1 MSQQNP
7 TNDPRTPPSTR
18 DWGIFYPV
26 GYLVAAF
33 PKRED
38 AWQVQQALMTGGY
51 DQEDCVLYTCKEVI
65 AAAGS
70 NLAENTG
77 FLARLGWAD
86 EAVQIHLDAAK
97 EGAAFLLIYAPGDTD
112 TARAMNVIRRGSFEF
127 VHRYHRFTIETLK

>member
-1 MSQQNP
+1 MSQQTP
-7 TNDPRTPPSTR
+7 TNDPRNPPSTK
-18 DWGIFYPV
+18 DFGIFYPV

-33 PKRED
+33 PEKQN
-38 AWQVQQALMTGGY
+38 AWRVQQDLITGGY
-51 DQEDCVLYTCKEVI
+51 DDADCALYTCEEVA
-65 AAAGS
+65 AAAGR

-112 TARAMNVIRRGSFEF
+112 TARAMNVIRRGPFEF

>member
-1 MSQQNP
+1 MSEQTP
-7 TNDPRTPPSTR
+7 TTPSTT

-33 PKRED
+33 PKKQD
-38 AWQVQQALMTGGY
+38 AWQVQQNLITGGY
-51 DQEDCVLYTCKEVI
+51 DEADCALYTCEEVA
-65 AAAGS
+65 AAAGR

-86 EAVQIHLDAAK
+86 EAVKMHLDAAK
-97 EGAAFLLIYAPGDTD
+97 EGASFLLIYAPGDTD
-112 TARAMNVIRRGSFEF
+112 TARTMNVIRRGSFEF